1 MKSIK
6 TRITTF
12 ICLIVV
18 CVLCF
23 STFTGYLIS
32 NKLIL
37 KEATRNLIV
46 TSEKYSSIIDGW
58 LALQGKLMA
67 DTVGAIEFNSNYN
80 NKQIIN
86 YLKTRQAVNLENSID
101 VYIGY
106 KNKAVL
112 SASEWVPEVGYDC
125 TQADWYKAASASD
138 KVIYTAPY
146 VDKDSKKMVITIAK
160 SIKKDGKVVGVAA
173 SDISVAY
180 LADIV
185 GNAKP
190 IDNSYAFL
198 LDRENNIIVHR
209 NKEFIATENKIQNLG
224 VIMNGSFSKIV
235 NNKNDKITEVNTFKD
250 YDGENKYFAITSIP
264 STKWKIGFAIPVSE
278 FRKPLRVLII
288 SFGIVILISLII
300 SFGLAY
306 LTAKKLSDPILDIS
320 EIVKKT
326 TKLDLAY
333 DEKNERLLKHKD
345 EIGIMA
351 KAVTELRNSLRQIS
365 SAIKESSGEVI
376 EASNNLSKATNKS
389 TQTINEISQTV
400 DNLAEGTSQQASNAM
415 IATEKLESFALEIDN
430 AVHSANLVKEY
441 WDKTDDINSKG
452 IKSMELL
459 AYKFKESD
467 EAIGELETNINL
479 LSNKSS
485 FIGKI
490 VNTIQAIAEQTN
502 LLALNAAI
510 EAARA
515 GESGKGFSVVADEV
529 RKLAEQTANSTN
541 EISGLVEE
549 IQNEIRDTKANMDN
563 ASNINIEANKAMQ
576 GAENAFTYIKS
587 SIKDTVIQINELN
600 NNIKT
605 VNENKN
611 IVLEAV
617 QDISAGSEESASATE
632 QVSSSVQEQ
641 AMEMENVA
649 QASEQ
654 LKVVS
659 EILDLMVG
667 EFKL

>member
-18 CVLCF
+18 GVLCF

-58 LALQGKLMA
+58 LALQGNLMA
-67 DTVGAIEFNSNYN
+67 DTVGSIEFNSNYN
-80 NKQIIN
+80 NKQIVN

-112 SASEWVPEVGYDC
+112 SASEWVPEEGYDC

-138 KVIYTAPY
+138 KVIYTTPY

-198 LDRENNIIVHR
+198 LDTENNIIVHR
-209 NKEFIATENKIQNLG
+209 NKDFIATENKIQNLG

-235 NNKNDKITEVNTFKD
+235 ANKNDKITEVNTLKD

-459 AYKFKESD
+459 AHKFKESD

-490 VNTIQAIAEQTN
+490 INTIQAIAEQTN

-563 ASNINIEANKAMQ
+563 ATNINIEANKAME

-600 NNIKT
+600 NNIRT